1 MKKILFMI
9 PLIFFLQ
16 CKEHKKFSANVEIV
30 RLETVKIDTDG
41 KPLIIDLEISYVE
54 CPGTQLEII
63 RGDKNFANCL
73 LGQFKV
79 GDKVNVDIDWKW
91 DTFGYYKWSVFKVAS
106 CERIF
111 DPLDEVSYDLVEECE
126 DYLVY
131 NNKVG
136 FTCRRIPTSKLIAKC
151 PWFRKK

>member
-1 MKKILFMI
+1 MKKLYLLFLFIFILT
-9 PLIFFLQ
+9 
-16 CKEHKKFSANVEIV
+16 CKEHKNFTANVEIV
-30 RLETVKIDTDG
+30 RLETVKIDSEG
-41 KPLIIDLEISYVE
+41 KPFIVDLEISYIE

-63 RGDKNFANCL
+63 RGDKKFATCL

-79 GDKVNVDIDWKW
+79 GDKVNVDIEWKW
-91 DTFGYYKWSVFKVAS
+91 DTFGYYKWSVNKVAN
-106 CERIF
+106 CERVF

-131 NNKVG
+131 NNNVG